1 MRARLEQTGGREGRS
16 KEGEKKK
23 SRSVV
28 EVGIALVDR
37 VCKRLRLH
45 RRPTHHRRQSSRG
58 CANGKGGQGERKEGK
73 MQGDERWGDQEA
85 VVVGETEG
93 GLMTPIGCV
102 FESCA

>member
-1 MRARLEQTGGREGRS
+1 
-16 KEGEKKK
+16 
-23 SRSVV
+23 
-28 EVGIALVDR
+28 
-37 VCKRLRLH
+37 
-45 RRPTHHRRQSSRG
+45 
-58 CANGKGGQGERKEGK
+58 